1 MLTNGWEHRQGGSLS
16 SGGVQG
22 LHRTPAL
29 IVCLC
34 GSGRLRQ
41 DCSHE
46 MWSDVAGLC
55 SQQINLSPVA
65 VTHRVKAPVPADLQ
79 DARGGRREPT
89 LSSCPLTSARVPQHV
104 HQCVHKHINKMI
116 KK

>member
-1 MLTNGWEHRQGGSLS
+1 MAGSIGKAGHCSVEVYKVFTGLQPSLS
-16 SGGVQG
+16 VSVAVAG
-22 LHRTPAL
+22 
-29 IVCLC
+29 
-34 GSGRLRQ
+34 LRQ

-46 MWSDVAGLC
+46 TWSDVAGLC